1 MVTPAVAAER
11 RPIAPHRM
19 RVVPGGRPPEVQEYP
34 PQVAIEVLL
43 AGRVRGKRRTGPL
56 RHLPGGWSASTLPV
70 NVVLIDHPGGLCLF
84 DAGPGVPALQE
95 RLPWHP
101 WLRLARF
108 EPVEPDALTAA
119 LERRGAG
126 RGDIRWIVLSH
137 LHVDHVGG
145 LADAPAAD
153 VVVSRVEWARA
164 QGLRGRVRGYVP
176 RLWPDGRDPVLV
188 EPELPALGP
197 FPGRHDVAGD
207 GTLLVVPTPGHTPG
221 HVSLLVRLDGRQVLC
236 GGDLASSLEEMASV
250 RPDIADWCAREEVDY
265 VGAHGPTGA
274 AARR

>member
-1 MVTPAVAAER
+1 M
-11 RPIAPHRM
+11 
-19 RVVPGGRPPEVQEYP
+19 
-34 PQVAIEVLL
+34 AIEVLL

-56 RHLPGGWSASTLPV
+56 RHLPGGWSGSTLPV
-70 NVVLIDHPGGLCLF
+70 NVVLVDHPGGLCLF
-84 DAGPGVPALQE
+84 DAGPGLPQDLQD

-145 LADAPAAD
+145 LADAPAAV
-153 VVVSRVEWARA
+153 VVVSRVEWQRA
-164 QGLRGRVRGYVP
+164 QGLRGRLRGYVP
-176 RLWPDGRDPVLV
+176 DLWPAGRVPDLVDPR
-188 EPELPALGP
+188 PPGLGP
-197 FPGRHDVAGD
+197 FPGSYDVAGD
-207 GTLLVVPTPGHTPG
+207 GTLLVVPTPDHTPG
-221 HVSLLVRLDGRQVLC
+221 HVSLLVRLEGRRLLC
-236 GGDLASSLEEMASV
+236 GGDLAPSLDELASA

-265 VGAHGPTGA
+265 VGAHGPTDA
-274 AARR
+274 AARP